1 MISELIEVSCI
12 DFVFLFHIAGDY
24 LANGINTNKNQMPN
38 LIGVAEEV
46 LAASL
51 SAGIDFQRVNGA
63 LTNIATPEPLHAQL
77 SNPVVTNR

>member
-12 DFVFLFHIAGDY
+12 DFVFLFHIAGHY

-38 LIGVAEEV
+38 LIGVAEEI

-63 LTNIATPEPLHAQL
+63 LPYIATPEALHAQL